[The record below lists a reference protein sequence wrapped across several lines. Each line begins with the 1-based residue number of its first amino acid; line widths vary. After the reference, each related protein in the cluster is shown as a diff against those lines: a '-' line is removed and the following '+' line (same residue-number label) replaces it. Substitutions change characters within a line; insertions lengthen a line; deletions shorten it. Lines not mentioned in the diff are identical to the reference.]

1 LQQKLH
7 EYQLQQRRAVPGSHP
22 DILLLL
28 EHRPVYTAGRRQ
40 NEAEISEEAERLC
53 RLGAD
58 FVSTKRG
65 GQTTYHGPGQV
76 VGYPLFDLGRMHLS
90 IAQYI
95 CKIQTSMKRHLLENY
110 GIQSTESDNTGV
122 FLSPT
127 RKIGSIGVQVRH
139 RLTNHGLAYN
149 VTPEPLKWFDQVVAC
164 GLTDVKAAC
173 ISEAA
178 GRDVSVQDDLT
189 AFIPVIS
196 RVFDREL
203 LALDLSQEGTVE
215 LSIREL
221 EQEAEQCKPWP
232 TTPLSPFV

>member
-1 LQQKLH
+1 MRQKSQKKLKDCIDQEPTLFLPNEMDKQH
-7 EYQLQQRRAVPGSHP
+7 IMDQDKSW
-22 DILLLL
+22 DI
-28 EHRPVYTAGRRQ
+28 RYS
-40 NEAEISEEAERLC
+40 IS
-53 RLGAD
+53 
-58 FVSTKRG
+58 
-65 GQTTYHGPGQV
+65 
-76 VGYPLFDLGRMHLS
+76 VGCISL
-90 IAQYI
+90 AQYI

-122 FLSPT
+122 FLSST

-178 GRDVSVQDDLT
+178 GRDVSVKDDLT

-196 RVFDREL
+196 RVFDRE
-203 LALDLSQEGTVE
+203 
-215 LSIREL
+215 
-221 EQEAEQCKPWP
+221 
-232 TTPLSPFV
+232 